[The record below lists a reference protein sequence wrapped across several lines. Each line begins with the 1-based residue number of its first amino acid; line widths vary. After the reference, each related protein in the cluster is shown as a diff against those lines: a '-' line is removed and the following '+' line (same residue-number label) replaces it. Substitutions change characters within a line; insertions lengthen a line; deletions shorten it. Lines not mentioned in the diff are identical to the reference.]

1 MEIQSFSNPEQR
13 TYTVEQVAQILGV
26 SVRTAYYLCEE
37 SKQFRVLRLGRRCI
51 RVHKESFDKWL
62 NEGDG
67 VS

>member
-1 MEIQSFSNPEQR
+1 MELQSYGVPEQR

-51 RVHKESFDKWL
+51 RIHKESFDKWL

>member
-1 MEIQSFSNPEQR
+1 MELQSYGVPEQR

>member
-1 MEIQSFSNPEQR
+1 MELQSYGIPEQR